1 MNAPPSIQSS
11 TLPSFHPSISIL
23 IAYPAPS
30 PYLDEALAGIG
41 RQTYRNFEVILL
53 PDTASIRQWPEWC
66 VEIPTGKLRP
76 AEKRNL
82 GIAKARGEIIA
93 FLDDDAWP
101 VETWLEKTLS
111 HFAKCDI
118 AGVGGP
124 GETPPNDPF
133 LAQMSG
139 RVYENILVSGGY
151 RHRYRVGAPGE
162 TDDWPS
168 CNFFVRTDI
177 VRQLKGFRTD
187 YWPGEDTYMCME
199 LTKTLGKRIVYEP
212 GALVY
217 HHRRALFLPHLR
229 QIGRYG
235 LHRGYFARHFPST
248 SRRIGYMMPSLFVM
262 GLVFGGVGAALLP
275 WLRLPYA
282 AAVGFYLLATFVAS
296 AAKCPWVW
304 LLTWLGVMA
313 RHLTYG
319 TRFLIGYLV
328 QRLPGEVQRFDHP
341 SERK

>member
-1 MNAPPSIQSS
+1 MTTQV
-11 TLPSFHPSISIL
+11 TIL
-23 IAYPAPS
+23 IALPAS
-30 PYLDEALAGIG
+30 SAYLEEALAGIA
-41 RQTYRNFEVILL
+41 RQTYRHFEVILL
-53 PDTASIRQWPEWC
+53 PDTASGRDWPAWC
-66 VEIPTGKLRP
+66 REIPTGKIRP
-76 AEKRNL
+76 AEKRNR
-82 GIAKARGEIIA
+82 GIAEARGDIIS

-101 VETWLEKTLS
+101 VDDWLEKAVA
-111 HFAKCDI
+111 HFANADV

-124 GETPPNDPF
+124 GETPSNDSF

-139 RVYENILVSGGY
+139 RVYENILVSGSY
-151 RHRYRVGAPGE
+151 RHRYRAGAPGE

-168 CNFFVRTDI
+168 CNFFVRTEV
-177 VRQLKGFRTD
+177 VRQLKGFRTEF
-187 YWPGEDTYMCME
+187 WPGEDTYLCME

-217 HHRRALFLPHLR
+217 HHRRELFLPHLR

-248 SRRIGYMMPSLFVM
+248 SRRVGYMMPSLFVL
-262 GLVFGGVGAALLP
+262 GLIGGGVGAALLP

-282 AAVGFYLLATFVAS
+282 AGVGFYLLATLAVS
-296 AAKCPWVW
+296 AAKCPSVW

-313 RHLTYG
+313 THVTYG
-319 TRFLIGYLV
+319 VRFLIGYFV
-328 QRLPGEVQRFDHP
+328 QCLPGEVQRFDHP

>member
-1 MNAPPSIQSS
+1 MTP
-11 TLPSFHPSISIL
+11 LVSIL

-30 PYLDEALAGIG
+30 PYLDESLAGIAK
-41 RQTYRNFEVILL
+41 QTYRNFEVILL
-53 PDTASIRQWPEWC
+53 PNAASGRQWPEWC

-76 AEKRNL
+76 AEKRNM

-101 VETWLEKTLS
+101 VEAWLEKAVS
-111 HFAKCDI
+111 HFAKSEI
-118 AGVGGP
+118 VGVGGP
-124 GETPPNDPF
+124 GETPLNDPF

-139 RVYENILVSGGY
+139 RVYENVLVSGGY
-151 RHRYRVGAPGE
+151 RHRYRAGAPGE

-168 CNFFVRTDI
+168 CNFFVRTDAA
-177 VRQLKGFRTD
+177 RQLNGFRTD

-248 SRRIGYMMPSLFVM
+248 SRRIGYMMPSLFVL
-262 GLVFGGVGAALLP
+262 GLIFGGAGAAFLSC
-275 WLRLPYA
+275 LRLPYA
-282 AAVGFYLLATFVAS
+282 IGVACYLLATLAAS
-296 AAKCPWVW
+296 VGKCPYIW

-313 RHLTYG
+313 THVTYG
-319 TRFLIGYLV
+319 VRFLVGYFV